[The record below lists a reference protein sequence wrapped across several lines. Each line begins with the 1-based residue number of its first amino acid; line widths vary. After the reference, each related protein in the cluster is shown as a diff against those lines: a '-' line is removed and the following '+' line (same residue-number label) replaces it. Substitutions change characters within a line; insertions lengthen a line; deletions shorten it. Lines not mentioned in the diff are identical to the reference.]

1 MPEKNEQFC
10 VVIEDISEDGAG
22 IGKTEGFTWFIKDTV
37 IGDVVEA
44 KVMKKK
50 KNYGFARL
58 VRVITPSPDR
68 VEPRCP
74 AAVACGGCQLQAMD
88 YAAQLRFKERKIYGN
103 LKRIGGVEELV
114 LPGEGGRDGE
124 GKMLEMEPM
133 VGMENPWR
141 YRNKAQFPCGRN
153 KEGKIIFGFYAGRT
167 HAIIEQKDCLLG
179 IEENAVILEIIKKFM
194 EDYGIEP
201 YCEQEHRGLVRHV
214 LIRRGFKTGELMVC
228 LVINGEKLAH
238 GEELVERLKK
248 VKGMTSVSC
257 NINREKTNVILGKK
271 VVHLFGPGYITDF
284 IGKVRYRISPQ
295 SFYQVNPLQTEKLYR
310 TALEYAGLTG
320 KETVW
325 DLYCGIG
332 TISLFLAQKAKMVYG
347 VEIIPSA
354 VEDARE
360 NARMNGIGNVEFFT
374 GKAEEVLPEQ
384 YEKNGVYADVI
395 VVDPP
400 RKGCDKV
407 CLDTIIKMNPEKV
420 VYISCDCATLAR
432 DVKYLEEGGYKLKR
446 VRGIDQFGQC
456 VHVETVAFLVK
467 KC

>member
-1 MPEKNEQFC
+1 MPKKNEVFR
-10 VVIEDISEDGAG
+10 VAIEDISEDGAG
-22 IGKTEGFTWFIKDTV
+22 IGKAEGFTWFIKDAV

-68 VEPRCP
+68 VEPKCP
-74 AAVACGGCQLQAMD
+74 VAIVCGGCQLQTMD
-88 YAAQLRFKERKIYGN
+88 YAAQLRFKEKKIYGH

-114 LPGEGGRDGE
+114 LPGEGGMHGV
-124 GKMLEMEPM
+124 EMEPM
-133 VGMENPWR
+133 VGMENLWR

-179 IEENAVILEIIKKFM
+179 IEENAVILEIIREFM

-201 YCEQEHRGLVRHV
+201 YSEQEHRGLVRHV
-214 LIRRGFKTGELMVC
+214 LIRKGFKTGELMVC

-238 GEELVERLKK
+238 EKELVERLRKI
-248 VKGMTSVSC
+248 KGMTSVSC
-257 NINREKTNVILGKK
+257 NINRERTNVILGEKM
-271 VVHLFGPGYITDF
+271 VNLFGPGYITDF
-284 IGKVRYRISPQ
+284 IGEIRYRISPQ
-295 SFYQVNPLQTEKLYR
+295 SFYQVNPRQTEKLYR
-310 TALEYAGLTG
+310 TALDYAGLTG
-320 KETVW
+320 EETVW

-332 TISLFLAQKAKMVYG
+332 TISLFLAQKAKKVYG
-347 VEIIPSA
+347 VEIIPAA
-354 VEDARE
+354 VADARE
-360 NARMNGIGNVEFFT
+360 NARMNGIVNVEFFT
-374 GKAEEVLPEQ
+374 GRAEIVLPEQ
-384 YEKNGVYADVI
+384 YEKNGIYADVI

-400 RKGCDKV
+400 RKGCDKA
-407 CLDTIIKMNPEKV
+407 CLDTIIKMEPEKV

-432 DVKYLEEGGYKLKR
+432 DVKYLGERGYKVRR

-456 VHVETVAFLVK
+456 VHVETVVAIQRK
-467 KC
+467 DT